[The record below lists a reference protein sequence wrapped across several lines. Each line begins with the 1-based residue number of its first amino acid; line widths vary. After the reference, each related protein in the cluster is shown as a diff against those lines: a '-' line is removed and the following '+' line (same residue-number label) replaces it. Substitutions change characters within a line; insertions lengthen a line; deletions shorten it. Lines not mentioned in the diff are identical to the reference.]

1 MTSIIH
7 FFVLLLLIPL
17 ASCANEYRKLYS
29 FVCQNPVL
37 VYITGAA
44 CVLLIFV
51 LLYQIFCVPVNTCK
65 RAPKSVKKECMKD
78 DEVEMMSL
86 GTNNV

>member
-1 MTSIIH
+1 MISILR
-7 FFVLLLLIPL
+7 FFFLLLLIPL
-17 ASCANEYRKLYS
+17 VSAANEYRKLYS

-37 VYITGAA
+37 VYITAIA
-44 CVLLIFV
+44 CLLLFFV

-65 RAPKSVKKECMKD
+65 RAPKSVKKECKKD
-78 DEVEMMSL
+78 DEMEMMSL